1 MSDQLYG
8 VHAGKTT
15 VPMGV
20 AIQAG
25 GESRRMGR
33 SKATVPFLGEPLLQR
48 IVTRVAP
55 VASEIVISTNEPQN
69 LGFLDRH
76 PARARISLHR
86 DACEKR
92 GSLTGLV
99 TAFTSATCQYLAVCA
114 CDMVFVSPELFA
126 AELDALLA
134 TPEADAVIPRTAF
147 GYEPFHGVYR
157 RAQCLEAL
165 IDALEQGRTSI
176 RSFLETLHVR
186 DYSMEEVGA
195 VVPAGLC
202 FINANTPQE
211 LAHAQE
217 LALSVDGARGGVA

>member
-1 MSDQLYG
+1 MSDKL
-8 VHAGKTT
+8 HAVRAGAAKT
-15 VPMGV
+15 PLGI

-69 LGFLDRH
+69 LGFLGAH
-76 PARARISLHR
+76 PAHARISLHR

-99 TAFTSATCQYLAVCA
+99 TAFKNATCEYVAVCA

-134 TPEADAVIPRTAF
+134 SPDSDAVIPRTAY
-147 GYEPFHGVYR
+147 GYEPFHGIYR
-157 RAQCLEAL
+157 RERCL
-165 IDALEQGRTSI
+165 DALLVALDEGRTSI
-176 RSFLETLHVR
+176 RSFLETLSVR
-186 DYSMEEVGA
+186 DYTMDEVG
-195 VVPAGLC
+195 VVEPRGLC
-202 FINANTPQE
+202 FVNANTPQE

-217 LALSVDGARGGVA
+217 LALSVDAARGGVA